1 MNSLLPLTSIQ
12 NIPHHNL
19 TLQTPFALKKNLP
32 PHHLPAKRI
41 PLAKCLNAEPKIFY
55 SLTLRLASV
64 CTIIRQTKDVLIL
77 MVRKMLLVKQ
87 NKQIISSMARPAI
100 VSVEFLKTLALIDLS
115 QIILTVDVNAISG
128 LLLEKTK
135 VLQMPNVP

>member
-1 MNSLLPLTSIQ
+1 
-12 NIPHHNL
+12 
-19 TLQTPFALKKNLP
+19 
-32 PHHLPAKRI
+32 
-41 PLAKCLNAEPKIFY
+41 
-55 SLTLRLASV
+55 
-64 CTIIRQTKDVLIL
+64 
-77 MVRKMLLVKQ
+77 MVRITHKQMLLVKE
-87 NKQIISSMARPAI
+87 NKQTISSMAQPAI

>member
-1 MNSLLPLTSIQ
+1 M
-12 NIPHHNL
+12 
-19 TLQTPFALKKNLP
+19 
-32 PHHLPAKRI
+32 
-41 PLAKCLNAEPKIFY
+41 
-55 SLTLRLASV
+55 

>member
-1 MNSLLPLTSIQ
+1 
-12 NIPHHNL
+12 
-19 TLQTPFALKKNLP
+19 
-32 PHHLPAKRI
+32 
-41 PLAKCLNAEPKIFY
+41 
-55 SLTLRLASV
+55 
-64 CTIIRQTKDVLIL
+64 
-77 MVRKMLLVKQ
+77 MVRITHKQMLLAKQ
-87 NKQIISSMARPAI
+87 NKQTISSMAQPAI

>member
-1 MNSLLPLTSIQ
+1 ML
-12 NIPHHNL
+12 
-19 TLQTPFALKKNLP
+19 
-32 PHHLPAKRI
+32 
-41 PLAKCLNAEPKIFY
+41 LAKE
-55 SLTLRLASV
+55 
-64 CTIIRQTKDVLIL
+64 
-77 MVRKMLLVKQ
+77 
-87 NKQIISSMARPAI
+87 NKQTISSMAQPAI

>member
-1 MNSLLPLTSIQ
+1 MV
-12 NIPHHNL
+12 
-19 TLQTPFALKKNLP
+19 
-32 PHHLPAKRI
+32 RI
-41 PLAKCLNAEPKIFY
+41 THKQMLLAKE
-55 SLTLRLASV
+55 
-64 CTIIRQTKDVLIL
+64 
-77 MVRKMLLVKQ
+77 
-87 NKQIISSMARPAI
+87 NKQTISSMARPAI

>member
-1 MNSLLPLTSIQ
+1 MSIQ

-77 MVRKMLLVKQ
+77 MVRITHKKMLLVKQ

>member
-1 MNSLLPLTSIQ
+1 M
-12 NIPHHNL
+12 
-19 TLQTPFALKKNLP
+19 
-32 PHHLPAKRI
+32 
-41 PLAKCLNAEPKIFY
+41 
-55 SLTLRLASV
+55 

-77 MVRKMLLVKQ
+77 MVKQMLLVKQ

>member
-1 MNSLLPLTSIQ
+1 M
-12 NIPHHNL
+12 
-19 TLQTPFALKKNLP
+19 
-32 PHHLPAKRI
+32 
-41 PLAKCLNAEPKIFY
+41 
-55 SLTLRLASV
+55 

-128 LLLEKTK
+128 LLLEKT
-135 VLQMPNVP
+135 

>member
-1 MNSLLPLTSIQ
+1 M
-12 NIPHHNL
+12 
-19 TLQTPFALKKNLP
+19 
-32 PHHLPAKRI
+32 
-41 PLAKCLNAEPKIFY
+41 
-55 SLTLRLASV
+55 

-135 VLQMPNVP
+135 VLQMLNVP